1 MDTLDRSFLSQ
12 PFIISRQQFK
22 NNFLLEN
29 CIDLKAAY
37 IYYGFDT
44 DLKFFEYDNQ
54 RIYVIGYILDIRDS
68 ALSQEEIFKKL
79 LVNFGKSST
88 EFYDELQYMNGRYTI
103 IIDNDEN
110 TYVYTDA
117 TGMRPLYYWNNEIIS
132 SHEILLREGLND
144 ARGLELSVRPFKMKN
159 FLDYTNTKDIYKF
172 SPNMYFDFGES
183 SFMRFYP
190 NGKFKNQTMETVIKN
205 TEDYFLTQ
213 VQWLNNNYEVIY
225 QSITGGFDA
234 KLSLA
239 LTKPI
244 LEKIKFSFICIDL
257 IKERNIKS

>member
-1 MDTLDRSFLSQ
+1 M
-12 PFIISRQQFK
+12 
-22 NNFLLEN
+22 
-29 CIDLKAAY
+29 
-37 IYYGFDT
+37 
-44 DLKFFEYDNQ
+44 KFFEYDNQ

-244 LEKIKFSFICIDL
+244 LEKIKFSLICIDL